1 MSFPPTVITT
11 DTHKHKHEQ
20 EQDTCSHHG
29 VGSPCGAHAAAMPRT
44 GSGHVAELCQNRDD
58 ARRGRDGL
66 PAGRTVL
73 QRAGLADSLR
83 RDSHLQWRHGKH
95 PDDIRRLGKGA
106 PQVCSCAW
114 QRS

>member
-11 DTHKHKHEQ
+11 DTHKHEQ
-20 EQDTCSHHG
+20 EQNTCSHHG

-73 QRAGLADSLR
+73 QRSRLADRLR
-83 RDSHLQWRHGKH
+83 RYR
-95 PDDIRRLGKGA
+95 
-106 PQVCSCAW
+106 
-114 QRS
+114 